1 MSSTRRTDTEEDDV
15 STQLDHAEPVDAEGR
30 DTEGRDAEGRVA
42 DPVDPDHVARV
53 ERSDDAPADDAAAE
67 RRGPGR
73 VSRGLSWLRG
83 HVAAVVAALLVVALV
98 VALALTTLALR
109 HEKALDD
116 ARTSA
121 LQAGKESA
129 VALSSYDYRT
139 LDKDFGAV
147 TSRSTPT
154 FRDSFNQT
162 SASLRKVLEQ
172 YDATATSTI
181 VAAGVTSATEHRAV
195 VLVFLDQKATN
206 TNQTAG
212 PTTDQSRIEV
222 TLARSGSRWL
232 IDGVK
237 LL

>member
-1 MSSTRRTDTEEDDV
+1 MSSTRTDNTEEDDV
-15 STQLDHAEPVDAEGR
+15 TAQLDSPETVDLAK
-30 DTEGRDAEGRVA
+30 
-42 DPVDPDHVARV
+42 H
-53 ERSDDAPADDAAAE
+53 DAAADTPPAP
-67 RRGPGR
+67 RGPGPATR
-73 VSRGLSWLRG
+73 ALSWLRR
-83 HVAAVVAALLVVALV
+83 HLLAVLAALLLVALV
-98 VALALTTLALR
+98 VALVLTTLSLR
-109 HEKALDD
+109 SERALDD
-116 ARTSA
+116 ARSSA

-147 TSRSTPT
+147 TDRSTPS

-172 YDATATSTI
+172 YSATATSTV
-181 VAAGVTSATEHRAV
+181 VAAGVTSATEERAV

-206 TNQTAG
+206 TNQTTG

-222 TLARSGSRWL
+222 TLARSGDRWL
-232 IDGVK
+232 VDGVK